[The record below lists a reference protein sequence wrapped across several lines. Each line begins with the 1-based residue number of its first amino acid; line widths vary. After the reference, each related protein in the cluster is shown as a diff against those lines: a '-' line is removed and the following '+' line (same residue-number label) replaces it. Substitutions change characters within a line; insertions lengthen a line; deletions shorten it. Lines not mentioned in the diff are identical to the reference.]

1 MRKWYFLLLLAVCLS
16 QSGCELLS
24 LPGEIIGG
32 LFGLGSQA
40 LGVASAMPLPPPWM
54 FF

>member
-1 MRKWYFLLLLAVCLS
+1 MIPKKRFFLLLLAVCLT

-24 LPGEIIGG
+24 LPGDIISG
-32 LFGLGSQA
+32 LFGLAGA
-40 LGVASAMPLPPPWM
+40 ATLPLPAPWM